1 VRTEHLLLRHW
12 TDDDLEPFAR
22 LNADP
27 EVMRFFPAPLDR
39 AASDALAGR
48 ARTHLEEHG
57 WTILARRMRVG
68 RGELDLVA
76 VDPGP
81 PAMVVVIEVR
91 WRRSRAF
98 GLAEETVDWR
108 KRAHLRAAIGRLV
121 DDGLPDGAPFARLPL
136 RVDLIVVEPA
146 STGRMGELRIRHHRA
161 ISL

>member
-1 VRTEHLLLRHW
+1 MRTDAQSRG
-12 TDDDLEPFAR
+12 
-22 LNADP
+22 
-27 EVMRFFPAPLDR
+27 DR
-39 AASDALAGR
+39 AESAVA
-48 ARTHLEEHG
+48 THLEEHG

-121 DDGLPDGAPFARLPL
+121 DDGLPHGAPFPRLPL